1 MKYVKTYESFIFEST
16 TDGSIESLV
25 DVSKIA
31 IQMGIFDDKLFS
43 EMKDTMISG
52 VKGSLKSGLSKVS
65 STDKNKMAKYANSL
79 LGPLESAKDM
89 KEFLIALI
97 AVGKTKDALIKN
109 LALTES
115 LLESKMGDWLKKAKN
130 ATVSWWKDNAYDIA
144 MFIARILIQILV
156 EILFAV
162 LRSITKS
169 DIETPKMKFGGGSFG
184 GGGASGKW

>member
-52 VKGSLKSGLSKVS
+52 VRGSLKSGLSKIS
-65 STDKNKMAKYANSL
+65 STDKNKMAKYTNSL

-89 KEFLIALI
+89 KEFLSALI

-109 LALTES
+109 LTLTES
-115 LLESKMGDWLKKAKN
+115 LLESKISDWLKKAKN
-130 ATVSWWKDNAYDIA
+130 ATVNWWKNNAYDIA

-169 DIETPKMKFGGGSFG
+169 DIKAPKIKFGGGSFG